1 MVAGGTTGILV
12 RRSAL
17 VSTTLSPHPSSGRS
31 LALRA
36 DVTLALTTLVVAVIG
51 VVMVYSATRSKLL
64 LAGLSPHYYLN
75 HQAAYVV
82 AGAAVM
88 LVLAVLD
95 YRWLEHASV
104 VLYVGFLLALL
115 AMFTPIGSRRLG
127 ATRWLQLGPVQI
139 QPSAFGT
146 LVLIVIVATFCAR
159 RPEGLNRQ
167 DLLKVLG
174 LAVLPILLVVRQ
186 PDLGSGIV
194 MCVVLLA
201 MLVVAGIPNRY
212 LVLLVLGAVVGAFA
226 IVHLGLLKPYQVQ
239 RLTGFLNQSKN
250 AQGTGYNLQQSV
262 AAIGSGG
269 PFGKGL
275 FHGPQ
280 TNLSYVPS
288 QPTDFIFSAVGEQL
302 GFAGAATVL
311 LLLGI
316 LCWRVLRA
324 AHLARDPFG
333 RLLATGAFT
342 LIAFSAFE
350 NAGMSMGIMPI
361 AGIPLPFLSY
371 GGSATIAFFCAVGI
385 ALSVHLRRGR

>member
-1 MVAGGTTGILV
+1 
-12 RRSAL
+12 
-17 VSTTLSPHPSSGRS
+17 
-31 LALRA
+31 
-36 DVTLALTTLVVAVIG
+36 
-51 VVMVYSATRSKLL
+51 
-64 LAGLSPHYYLN
+64 
-75 HQAAYVV
+75 
-82 AGAAVM
+82 
-88 LVLAVLD
+88 
-95 YRWLEHASV
+95 
-104 VLYVGFLLALL
+104 
-115 AMFTPIGSRRLG
+115 MFTPIGSRRLG

-174 LAVLPILLVVRQ
+174 LVVLPILLVVRQ

-194 MCVVLLA
+194 MSVVLLV

-212 LVLLVLGAVVGAFA
+212 LVLLVLCAVLGGFA

-239 RLTGFLNQSKN
+239 RLTGFLSQSKN
-250 AQGTGYNLQQSV
+250 PQGTGYNLHESV

-275 FHGPQ
+275 FHGSQ

-316 LCWRVLRA
+316 VCWRILRCA
-324 AHLARDPFG
+324 QVARDPFG
-333 RLLATGAFT
+333 RLLAAGAFT

-371 GGSATIAFFCAVGI
+371 GGSATIAFFAAVGM
-385 ALSVHLRRGR
+385 ALSVHLHRGR

>member
-1 MVAGGTTGILV
+1 MGGTNGILV
-12 RRSAL
+12 RRSPL
-17 VSTTLSPHPSSGRS
+17 VSTTLSSRPHPGRV
-31 LALRA
+31 LALRT
-36 DVTLALTTLVVAVIG
+36 DVVLALTTVAVAIVG
-51 VVMVYSATRSKLL
+51 VVIVYSATRSKLV
-64 LAGLSPHYYLN
+64 LAGLSPHYYLDR
-75 HQAAYVV
+75 QAAYVV
-82 AGAAVM
+82 VGVVVM
-88 LVLAVLD
+88 VVLAYLD
-95 YRWLEHASV
+95 YRWLEHASA
-104 VLYVGFLLALL
+104 VLYVGLVLALL
-115 AMFTPIGSRRLG
+115 AMFTPLGSRQLG
-127 ATRWLQLGPVQI
+127 ATRWFQLGPVQL

-146 LVLIVIVATFCAR
+146 LVLIVTVATFCAR

-174 LAVLPILLVVRQ
+174 LAALPILLVIKQ

-194 MCVVLLA
+194 MCMVLVV

-212 LVLLVLGAVVGAFA
+212 LVLLLLGSVTAAFAVVHF
-226 IVHLGLLKPYQVQ
+226 GLLKPYQVQ
-239 RLTGFLNQSKN
+239 RLTDFLHQSKN
-250 AQGTGYNLQQSV
+250 AQGTTYNLHESV

-288 QPTDFIFSAVGEQL
+288 QSTDFIFSAGGEQL

-316 LCWRVLRA
+316 VSWRTLRA
-324 AHLARDPFG
+324 AQVAHDPFG
-333 RLLATGAFT
+333 RLLATGSFT

-350 NAGMSMGIMPI
+350 NAGMTMGIMPI

-371 GGSATIAFFCAVGI
+371 GGSATIAFFAAVGI
-385 ALSVHLRRGR
+385 ALSVHARRGR